1 MKKFNA
7 PELNVKKF
15 NRVSILTDSTTGQ
28 GTTNVE
34 AATNALKATNI
45 SEDKIKKITL

>member
-15 NRVSILTDSTTGQ
+15 NRVSILTDSVVGPT
-28 GTTNVE
+28 TTNVE
-34 AATNALKATNI
+34 AAKAALTGSGVAEGN
-45 SEDKIKKITL
+45 IKKITL

>member
-15 NRVSILTDSTTGQ
+15 NRVSILTDSAVEPAQ
-28 GTTNVE
+28 TNVE
-34 AATNALKATNI
+34 AAKAALTGSGVEEGN
-45 SEDKIKKITL
+45 IKKITL